1 MADPLGPLV
10 PRPLR
15 GLLGPLATSANGM
28 ARQQEFMSVIA
39 ENIANANTMRTA
51 EGGPYRRQLAV
62 ARRDEATGEVT
73 IDRVADAGEGKLVY
87 DPGHPD
93 ADEQGYVRHPNVDM
107 ATEMVDLVMARRLHE
122 ANATAFQAAKAM
134 LRRALEI

>member
-1 MADPLGPLV
+1 M
-10 PRPLR
+10 
-15 GLLGPLATSANGM
+15 N
-28 ARQQEFMSVIA
+28 VIA

-51 EGGPYRRQLAV
+51 EGGPYRRQVGV
-62 ARRDEATGEVT
+62 ARRDEATGEITVER
-73 IDRVADAGEGKLVY
+73 IADASEGRIVY

-93 ADEQGYVRHPNVDM
+93 ADELGYVRHPNVDM